1 MAYREILF
9 RGKAAEKQVSNSVKS
24 IDEIFPDGWVY
35 GFYCPEMC
43 DHPFGKVKPDPH
55 IIATGAPDKI
65 LTGMWFEVNEDT
77 VGQYTGLTD
86 KNGKKIFEG
95 DIVKLQGGGGL
106 LCFGKK
112 EFIGVVCH
120 ANGGGTRSTISR
132 TYVQPINDG
141 LNEADY
147 SPETMEVI
155 GNVYDNPELL
165 EV

>member
-65 LTGMWFEVNEDT
+65 LTGMWFEVKENT
-77 VGQYTGLTD
+77 VGQYAGLTD

-95 DIVKLQGGGGL
+95 DIVVINTSNNCGNINGFTGIVVFHDCGFELQNI
-106 LCFGKK
+106 KK
-112 EFIGVVCH
+112 KDCYECMWYDNVELEIV
-120 ANGGGTRSTISR
+120 
-132 TYVQPINDG
+132 
-141 LNEADY
+141 
-147 SPETMEVI
+147 
-155 GNVYDNPELL
+155 GNIHDNPELIS
-165 EV
+165 ERTN